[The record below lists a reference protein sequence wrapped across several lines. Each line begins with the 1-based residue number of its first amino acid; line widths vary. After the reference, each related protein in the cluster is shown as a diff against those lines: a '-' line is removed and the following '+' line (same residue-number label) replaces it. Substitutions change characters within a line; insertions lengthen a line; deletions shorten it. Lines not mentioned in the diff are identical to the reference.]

1 MSHPKL
7 CPSKKAGVPADNF
20 KDSEMEET
28 PEHDAAAAAAKNFND
43 LPQDI
48 LLHILSFLPTLD
60 TIRTSLI
67 STKWKPLWSL
77 VPSLNFSYVHF
88 PPYKSFST
96 TRQFFS
102 EFIDRTLIMR
112 PQLPLKKFRLE
123 FIYEDR
129 YGCHVDSWVRYA
141 IKNDVLEL
149 DLDFFIDKSFHIG
162 EPEARPNYDFPFS
175 ALRNGKVR
183 VLKLCCCDLTLP
195 VNMESMNLWT
205 MKDVYFDQIYMTDDV
220 VLDLFKAC
228 PNIEVLKF
236 EDCYGMENLRLCSEK
251 LKRLDL
257 LYFYTTE
264 RELYLELDCP
274 NLVWLNID
282 CVEVGQFCV
291 KNLSSLVE
299 FHTSIVHKLEHYGQW
314 FKVVKQLH
322 RIAHIKHLVVQN
334 WWLKLAPKD
343 VFPKDFLLY
352 NLKHLELQTGYTQ
365 YDLLGLAALLEFCPN
380 LETMILNPLYKIDDD
395 ESLSEELLNKPINLS
410 MPSLKEVKLK
420 AIPGENQN
428 QFAQFLALLKKQG
441 VVLEKIV
448 LLIPLYDGFS
458 SSPIVLR
465 VSPPRA
471 DVNAEFSLHFE
482 GNPDQ

>member
-1 MSHPKL
+1 
-7 CPSKKAGVPADNF
+7 
-20 KDSEMEET
+20 MEEK
-28 PEHDAAAAAAKNFND
+28 PDATATATATATTVTNIND

-48 LLHILSFLPTLD
+48 LIHILSFLPTLD
-60 TIRTSLI
+60 TITTSLI

-77 VPSLNFSYVHF
+77 VPSLNFSYTHF
-88 PPYKSFST
+88 PPYNNFST

-102 EFIDRTLIMR
+102 EFIDRTLILK

-129 YGCHVDSWVRYA
+129 YGYHVDSWVRYA
-141 IKNDVLEL
+141 IKNQVLEL
-149 DLDFFIDKSFHIG
+149 DLDFFIDKSFHIF
-162 EPEARPNYDFPFS
+162 EPEAKPNYDFPFS
-175 ALRNGKVR
+175 ALRNSKVR
-183 VLKLCCCDLTLP
+183 VLKLCRCDLTLP
-195 VNMESMNLWT
+195 ANMESMNLWS
-205 MKDVYFDQIYMTDDV
+205 MNEVYFDQVYMTDDT

-257 LYFYTTE
+257 SSFYTAE
-264 RELYLELDCP
+264 RELHLELDCP

-282 CVEVGQFCV
+282 CFEMGQFCV

-299 FHTSIVHKLEHYGQW
+299 FHTFIVHGLEYYGQW
-314 FKVVKQLH
+314 CKVVKQLH

-352 NLKHLELQTGYTQ
+352 NLKHLELQTGYTT
-365 YDLLGLAALLEFCPN
+365 YDLLGMAALLELCPN
-380 LETMILNPLYKIDDD
+380 LETMNLDPLYKIVED
-395 ESLSEELLNKPINLS
+395 ESLSEELLNKPINLF
-410 MPSLKEVKLK
+410 MPNLKEVRLK
-420 AIPGENQN
+420 AYVPGQNQN
-428 QFAQFLALLKKQG
+428 QFSQFVSLLKKQG

-448 LLIPLYDGFS
+448 LVSLYNGMS
-458 SSPIVLR
+458 LPPVILR
-465 VSPPRA
+465 RRPPRA
-471 DVNAEFSLHFE
+471 EVNEESSLHVE
-482 GNPDQ
+482 GSPER